1 MSHKIAGTGPQHV
14 AVLVFPFTSHPASI
28 LRFVRSISTLAPDM
42 QFTFFNIS
50 RSNSSLFLGSCN
62 MVFGNIKP
70 YNVWD
75 GLPDG
80 YTPPSSGNPLLEQI
94 KLFLDNALGS
104 FEKAIKEV
112 EAATGHKFNC
122 LISDAPLWFAG
133 DIAEKMH
140 VTWVPFW
147 ISGQRSLLLHIE
159 TDLIKE
165 KLQGQEDKTLG
176 FLPGFSNEFRASDI
190 QKEIALG
197 DDVES
202 PLGKLLY
209 KMGQKLPQAT
219 VVVINSFETIDLK
232 VTEELKKRLQKLLLV
247 GPQHLMRPVQ
257 SEYDEEE
264 EKEGGCLQ
272 WLDKQKP
279 ASVAYISFGSVG
291 ALPPMEVGA
300 LAEALEEGGFP
311 FLWSFRGNQEH
322 FPRGFIERTNKLSLG
337 KVLPWVK
344 QERILNHSSVGVHV
358 THCGWNSV
366 LESITG
372 GVPMIGRPSFADQN
386 LHMRSVEIV
395 WKIGVRIEGGVFSK
409 TGAVK
414 ALEQALSLEQ
424 GKEMRQKIGI
434 LKQLAQE
441 AVALKG
447 RSAQDLKA
455 LVEIITSSN
464 LDNQVNPV

>member
-1 MSHKIAGTGPQHV
+1 MSHKSAGTGPQHV

-62 MVFGNIKP
+62 MGFGNIKP

-112 EAATGHKFNC
+112 EAATGHKFDC
-122 LISDAPLWFAG
+122 LISDAFLWFSG

-140 VTWVPFW
+140 VSWVTFW
-147 ISGQRSLLLHIE
+147 ISEQRSMLLHIE

-165 KLQGQEDKTLG
+165 KLQGQEEDKTLG
-176 FLPGFSNEFRASDI
+176 FLPGFSDDFRASDI

-197 DDVES
+197 DAVES
-202 PLGKLLY
+202 PLGKMLY

-219 VVVINSFETIDLK
+219 AVVINSFEMMDLK
-232 VTEELKKRLQKLLLV
+232 GSEELKKRLKRLVLV
-247 GPQHLMRPVQ
+247 GPQHLIRPVQ
-257 SEYDEEE
+257 TENDDDEEE
-264 EKEGGCLQ
+264 EEEAEDGCLQ

-279 ASVAYISFGSVG
+279 ASVAYISFGTVG

-311 FLWSFRGNQEH
+311 FIWSFRGNQEH
-322 FPRGFIERTNKLSLG
+322 FPQGFIERTNKLSLG
-337 KVLPWVK
+337 KVVPWVK
-344 QERILNHSSVGVHV
+344 QEKILNHSSVGVNV
-358 THCGWNSV
+358 THCGWNSI

-372 GVPMIGRPSFADQN
+372 GVPIIGRPCFAEQF
-386 LHMRSVEIV
+386 LLMRSVEIV

-424 GKEMRQKIGI
+424 GKETRQRIEI

-441 AVALKG
+441 AVAPNG
-447 RSAQDLKA
+447 RSAEDLKA
-455 LVEIITSSN
+455 LVDIIKS
-464 LDNQVNPV
+464 